1 MKFVHRLF
9 YTLIPLLV
17 LFSCGSEQKDDERY
31 VISVIPKGSTHIF
44 WQSIHAGALKAASE
58 LNVEINWIGPE
69 KEDDRQ
75 QQIALIDNQVMNQVS
90 GIVIA
95 PIDDM
100 ALRRPVHTAV
110 ERGVPV
116 VIIDSDLKDSQDVYT
131 SYIATNNY
139 EGGQIAA
146 RELGRLLSGKGNVI
160 VLRESEGAASTQARA
175 NGFVDG
181 MQAFTDIQVV
191 SDDQYVGVTKTLAQQ
206 ASENILLRFTDGSG
220 NLTIQ
225 GIFCPNESTTYGM
238 LQALRRKRLN
248 GKVRFIGFDSSESL
262 IKGVED
268 GDINGLI
275 VQNPFKMGYLG
286 VKTLTEHLRGQAVV
300 KLIDTGVALVT
311 QDNLDRPE
319 IKELLYP
326 DLKKWLAE

>member
-1 MKFVHRLF
+1 MKIIAQLKILVVS
-9 YTLIPLLV
+9 LL
-17 LFSCGSEQKDDERY
+17 LFSFCGNDQRGEDKPI
-31 VISVIPKGSTHIF
+31 ISVIPKGSTHIF

-58 LNVEINWIGPE
+58 LDVEINWIGPE

-75 QQIALIDNQVMNQVS
+75 QQIALIDNQVMNQVA
-90 GIVIA
+90 GIVVA

-100 ALRRPVHTAV
+100 ALRRPVHAAV

-116 VIIDSDLKDSQDVYT
+116 VIIDSDLKDSETVYT
-131 SYIATNNY
+131 SYIATDNY

-146 RELGRLLSGKGNVI
+146 REIGKLLNGSGKVI

-181 MQAFTDIQVV
+181 ISKFASVEVV
-191 SDDQYVGVTKTLAQQ
+191 SDDQYAGVTKTLAQQ

-220 NLTIQ
+220 HLSID

-248 GKVRFIGFDSSESL
+248 GKIKFIGFDRL
-262 IKGVED
+262 RIFDHRIKRRR
-268 GDINGLI
+268 
-275 VQNPFKMGYLG
+275 Y
-286 VKTLTEHLRGQAVV
+286 
-300 KLIDTGVALVT
+300 
-311 QDNLDRPE
+311 
-319 IKELLYP
+319 
-326 DLKKWLAE
+326 

>member
-1 MKFVHRLF
+1 MKNTCCLLMLLIM
-9 YTLIPLLV
+9 TLILG
-17 LFSCGSEQKDDERY
+17 SCGGPKNDEAF

-58 LNVEINWIGPE
+58 VGAKINWIGPE

-90 GIVIA
+90 GIVLA

-100 ALRRPVHTAV
+100 ALRRPVHDAV
-110 ERGVPV
+110 ARGVPV
-116 VIIDSDLKDSQDVYT
+116 VIIDSDLKDSKDVYT

-146 RELGRLLSGKGNVI
+146 RELERLLSGNGNVI

-181 MQAFTDIQVV
+181 MRTFPGIEVV

-206 ASENILLRFTDGSG
+206 AAENILLRFTDGAG

-238 LQALRRKRLN
+238 LQALSRRRLN
-248 GKVRFIGFDSSESL
+248 GQVKFIGFDSSESL
-262 IKGVED
+262 INGLRE

-286 VKTLTEHLRGQAVV
+286 VKTMVEHLRGQPVV
-300 KLIDTGVALVT
+300 KLIDTGVAYVN
-311 QDNLDRPE
+311 QENMDNPE
-319 IKELLYP
+319 IMQLLHP
-326 DLKKWLAE
+326 DLKKWLGE

>member
-1 MKFVHRLF
+1 MKNTCCLLMLLIM
-9 YTLIPLLV
+9 TLILG
-17 LFSCGSEQKDDERY
+17 SCGGQKNDEAF

-58 LNVEINWIGPE
+58 TGIKINWIGPE

-90 GIVIA
+90 GIVLA

-100 ALRRPVHTAV
+100 ALRRPVHDAV
-110 ERGVPV
+110 ARGVPV
-116 VIIDSDLKDSQDVYT
+116 VIIDSDLKDSKDVYT

-146 RELGRLLSGKGNVI
+146 RELERLLSGNGNVI

-181 MQAFTDIQVV
+181 MRTFPGIEVV

-206 ASENILLRFTDGSG
+206 AAENILLRFTDGAG

-238 LQALRRKRLN
+238 LQALSRRRLN
-248 GKVRFIGFDSSESL
+248 GQVKFIGFDSSESL
-262 IKGVED
+262 INGLRE

-286 VKTLTEHLRGQAVV
+286 VKTMVEHLRGQPVV
-300 KLIDTGVALVT
+300 KLIDTGVAYVNPENM
-311 QDNLDRPE
+311 DNPE
-319 IKELLYP
+319 IMQLLHP
-326 DLKKWLAE
+326 DLKKWLGE